1 MQARP
6 RQRFAGAFALA
17 PIGAMAAMMVSADTG
32 LAQPPGYSGQPG
44 WHGRARPP
52 AYAGDCRFPYPPGY
66 RYDLKDWRTGFTDR
80 DFSCYRLEDD

>member
-1 MQARP
+1 MQART
-6 RQRFAGAFALA
+6 RQLFASAFGLALISAAAGPAGSALA
-17 PIGAMAAMMVSADTG
+17 QS
-32 LAQPPGYSGQPG
+32 PGYPPGQPG
-44 WHGRARPP
+44 WYGRARPP